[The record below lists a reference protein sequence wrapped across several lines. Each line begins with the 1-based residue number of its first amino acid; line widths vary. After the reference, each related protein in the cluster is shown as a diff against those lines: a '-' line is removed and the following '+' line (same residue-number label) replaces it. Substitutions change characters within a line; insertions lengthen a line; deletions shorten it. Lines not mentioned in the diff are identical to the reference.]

1 MIEFNFIGDPYP
13 TLEEQ
18 QNSIDRFI
26 EKLGP
31 FKEEFEQSGG
41 TAVFN
46 SNYQKTDN
54 RSISFNVDNDHDLSN
69 FIIRWNEYIVSI
81 R

>member
-13 TLEEQ
+13 THEEQ

-41 TAVFN
+41 TVVFN
-46 SNYQKTDN
+46 SNYPKTDN
-54 RSISFNVDNDHDLSN
+54 RSVSFNVDNNHDLSS
-69 FIIRWNEYIVSI
+69 FIIRWNEYIVSN